1 MLPEVKRERKK
12 AEKEKI
18 TFFRNVQNRE
28 NRHRK
33 SRIYEC
39 QKNVMR
45 SISSISI
52 RVPAF
57 GAQK

>member
-28 NRHRK
+28 NRHQK
-33 SRIYEC
+33 SRIYEY